1 MPCSVE
7 RKAEPGVQPNA
18 NHHDRSMPDAW
29 SGAGS
34 YVPESR
40 AQCPSGAVHSRSDIP
55 AERNAARVRSGPS
68 VKWAQPSAVS
78 VTTAVVA
85 RSAHPG
91 LAQAHVFIVFAA
103 LLVLMLP
110 LVKLVPEHSR
120 RLVTR

>member
-1 MPCSVE
+1 M
-7 RKAEPGVQPNA
+7 
-18 NHHDRSMPDAW
+18 
-29 SGAGS
+29 
-34 YVPESR
+34 
-40 AQCPSGAVHSRSDIP
+40 
-55 AERNAARVRSGPS
+55 RSGPS

-110 LVKLVPEHSR
+110 LVKLMPEHHG
-120 RLVTR
+120 TW